1 MNELLLKKHLLETP
15 RMEPTDA
22 VKLAYQSAFGCGH
35 LLSARQA
42 CADFV
47 RREMETV
54 PACED
59 APAAVLIG
67 GGLCRLNLAAPAVRA
82 LSPERIA
89 DMMMLTNDRVLARA
103 DNAARFEES
112 LTQLENLARAGE
124 TPFSAE
130 DLHAY
135 LEGYRAQGCPP
146 VSHSEGFRQAYH
158 PAYRVV
164 LSDFAVLLPLIQRM
178 DENACRVVAIDGL
191 CGSGKTTLAA
201 LLGSLYGTQPIP
213 MDDFFLPYDLRT
225 AERLSQPGG
234 NVHHERFLSE
244 VLSRIG
250 TGDIAYNR
258 FDCATGALLPRVH
271 RDAGL
276 IIIEGSYSHHPAFE
290 TEYRRLNAL
299 RVFVSTGDQEQL
311 RRIALRNPKL
321 LESFQS
327 RWIPLEKTYF
337 EAYDISR
344 RADVVLLSQSWDAD
358 SLYLSG
364 GNAP

>member
-1 MNELLLKKHLLETP
+1 MNELLLKKHLIETP

-47 RREMETV
+47 RREMEAV
-54 PACED
+54 PACAA

-67 GGLCRLNLAAPAVRA
+67 GGLCRLNLAASAVRA

-89 DMMMLTNDRVLARA
+89 DMMMITNDHVLARK

-112 LTQLENLARAGE
+112 LMQLQALAEAGE
-124 TPFSAE
+124 TSFSADE
-130 DLHAY
+130 LHTY
-135 LEGYRAQGCPP
+135 LADYRAQGCPP
-146 VSHSEGFRQAYH
+146 VSHSEAYRQAYH

-164 LSDFAVLLPLIQRM
+164 LSDFAVLLPLMERI
-178 DENACRVVAIDGL
+178 ETKNCRAVAIDGL
-191 CGSGKTTLAA
+191 CGSGKTTLSA
-201 LLGSLYGTQPIP
+201 LLGQLYGTQPIP
-213 MDDFFLPYDLRT
+213 MDDFFLPYELRT

-234 NVHHERFLSE
+234 NVHHERFLAE

-271 RDAGL
+271 RDTGL
-276 IIIEGSYSHHPAFE
+276 TIIEGSYSHHPAFE
-290 TEYRRLNAL
+290 AEYRRLNAL

-311 RRIALRNPKL
+311 RRIALRSPQL
-321 LESFQS
+321 LESFQT

-344 RADVVLLSQSWDAD
+344 QADVVLLSQSWDAD
-358 SLYLSG
+358 SLYLTG